1 MENNDKNLIPQKGA
15 FSGEPAKSKVDV
27 FSGEHTTSLIV
38 GVLFLVVFLGLIA
51 YVCIKD
57 SYENLILTGL
67 FSLLSLLGGF
77 FAGSQINKK

>member
-1 MENNDKNLIPQKGA
+1 MENNDMNLVPQTGPVA
-15 FSGEPAKSKVDV
+15 GEPAKSKVDL

-38 GVLFLVVFLGLIA
+38 GVLFIIVFIGLII
-51 YVCIKD
+51 YVSVKT
-57 SYENLILTGL
+57 SYVNLILNGF